1 MSAKNNVEVNIDGR
15 SYTLCGYESE
25 EYLQKVADFINKKI
39 SECKASEGFRRLNI
53 DTQQIMI
60 HLNVADDYFKAK
72 KQADTL
78 ESEIESKDKEIY
90 DLKHEM
96 ISAQINVESLQ
107 QENKELKES
116 IEQYQKQVQ
125 KLESEIEELLK

>member
-78 ESEIESKDKEIY
+78 EAELESKDKEIY
-90 DLKHEM
+90 DFKHEM